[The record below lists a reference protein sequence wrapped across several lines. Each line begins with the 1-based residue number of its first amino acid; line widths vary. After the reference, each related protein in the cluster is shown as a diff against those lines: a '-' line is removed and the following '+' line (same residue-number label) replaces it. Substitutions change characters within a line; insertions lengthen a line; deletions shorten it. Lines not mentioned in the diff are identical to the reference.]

1 MKILL
6 FGSNGQIGSYL
17 QNSFLGLGGIKA
29 CTRKDCDLEDLKQVQ
44 KLIQEYKPTVIIN
57 AAAYTNVDK
66 AESEPTKA
74 RAINANAVGL
84 MADLAKSLDALF
96 INYSSEYIFDGKKS
110 TPYVENDKANPL
122 SVYGKTKFEG
132 EEKIRNSGCKHLILR
147 TSWIYSPSGSNFVN
161 TIIKLA
167 REKDKLSVIND
178 QIGAPTSAEF
188 VANVTAQCLKRGINY
203 QNMGTYHLASGESV
217 SWYEFAKYILN
228 YLKNKGV
235 IFRLDI
241 DNITPITSAEYNS
254 PAKRPHNSVL
264 DTQLIQKTF
273 SINIPSW
280 KDQIEQTLSAIEI
293 SG

>member
-1 MKILL
+1 VKILL
-6 FGSNGQIGSYL
+6 FGSNGQIGSHL
-17 QNSFLGLGGIKA
+17 QNSLVGLGGIKA
-29 CTRKDCDLEDLKQVQ
+29 CTRKDCDLEDLQQVQ
-44 KLIQEYKPTVIIN
+44 KFIQEYKPTVIIN

-84 MADLAKSLDALF
+84 MADLAKNIDALL
-96 INYSSEYIFDGKKS
+96 ISYSSEYIFDGKKP
-110 TPYVENDKANPL
+110 TPYFEDDKANPL

-167 REKDKLSVIND
+167 GEKDKLSVIND

-188 VANVTAQCLKRGINY
+188 VANVTVQCLKSGINY
-203 QNMGTYHLASGESV
+203 QNMGTYHIASGESV
-217 SWYEFAKYILN
+217 SWYKFAKYILD
-228 YLKNKGV
+228 YLKNKGAT
-235 IFRLDI
+235 FRLDI
-241 DNITPITSAEYNS
+241 DNITSVTSAEYNS
-254 PAKRPHNSVL
+254 LAKRPHNSVL

-273 SINIPSW
+273 SIKIPSW
-280 KDQIEQTLSAIEI
+280 KEQVEKTLSAIKI
-293 SG
+293 SN